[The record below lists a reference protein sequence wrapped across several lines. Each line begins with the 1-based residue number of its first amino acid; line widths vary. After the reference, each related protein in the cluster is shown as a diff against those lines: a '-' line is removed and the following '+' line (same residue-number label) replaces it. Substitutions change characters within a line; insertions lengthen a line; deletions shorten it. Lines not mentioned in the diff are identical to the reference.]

1 MPRDQDAR
9 LDLVGLLA
17 AVENAS
23 PVAAADVLA
32 ERLTDALGASEV
44 SFLVADFSGQALV
57 RLGHAGNAAA
67 SRTQGRETAER
78 VRLVEARTAARW
90 PARRSRWRPT
100 LTVSVC
106 SRR

>member
-1 MPRDQDAR
+1 M
-9 LDLVGLLA
+9 GELLA

-57 RLGHAGNAAA
+57 RLGHAGSAAA
-67 SRTQGRETAER
+67 ARTQGRETAER
-78 VRLVEARTAARW
+78 VPLVGTRTAARW
-90 PARRSRWRPT
+90 PARRSRSKRTPT
-100 LTVSVC
+100 ASAC
-106 SRR
+106 SRP